1 MSGVE
6 NLFIGRAGH
15 LYVMS
20 ELLIRGWN
28 TAIPEVDIGDD
39 IFVVKDSDGELKKVQ
54 VKTASLK
61 SGKSIK
67 SCQFKIS
74 LKQLRLSAPVS
85 LYYIFV
91 MRDDDVWMK
100 PLIVKQDYLL
110 DYYQSF
116 RLGSVYKDSLTLR
129 FSIKDQKITSSGI
142 ELTKYWG
149 DYSDFPILI

>member
-129 FSIKDQKITSSGI
+129 FSIKDQKITSSDI

-149 DYSDFPILI
+149 FIRIFQF